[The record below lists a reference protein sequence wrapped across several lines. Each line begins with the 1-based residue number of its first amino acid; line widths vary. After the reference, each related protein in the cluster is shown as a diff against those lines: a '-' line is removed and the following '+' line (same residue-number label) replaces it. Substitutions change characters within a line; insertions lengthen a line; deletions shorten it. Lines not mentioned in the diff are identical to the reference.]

1 MDLLDWAGL
10 AGVTAGAALVYTV
23 TGFGFAVLAAPL
35 FLMLVDPAQ
44 AIQLVIVIST
54 ALSLVALPGLWRVI
68 APGLLLRLVLGSLA
82 GLPLGLIAFRHA
94 DPVLVRA
101 MVGATILGFAV
112 LLGRRRH
119 AGDLSLPFAKRLGL
133 EIATGMVSGIATALI
148 GMAGPPVLIYLL
160 LAGAPPRTVRATLFS
175 FFAFAYAASLAS
187 HVVTVGIPARTW
199 LSAGVLIPFAFLGG
213 LPGRPLGDRL
223 GADAFVSSPSCCS
236 GQQGSTPSPLRPVW
250 LFIDGY
256 IASWRDIATRN
267 SDRPRWNR
275 VFLKRRVALQHCICQ
290 FGRMTRSAFAYF
302 TCNTKSAWVRS

>member
-10 AGVTAGAALVYTV
+10 AAVTAGAALVYTL

-160 LAGAPPRTVRATLFS
+160 LVGAPPQTVRATLLS
-175 FFAFAYAASLAS
+175 FFAFAYAATLAS
-187 HVVTVGIPARTW
+187 HAATVGIPAQTW
-199 LSAGVLIPFAFLGG
+199 LSSGILIPFALLGG
-213 LPGRPLGDRL
+213 LVGRPLGDRL
-223 GADAFVSSPSCCS
+223 GAA
-236 GQQGSTPSPLRPVW
+236 
-250 LFIDGY
+250 
-256 IASWRDIATRN
+256 
-267 SDRPRWNR
+267 
-275 VFLKRRVALQHCICQ
+275 
-290 FGRMTRSAFAYF
+290 AFAALASLLLGAAGLY
-302 TCNTKSAWVRS
+302 TLAVATALAVHR